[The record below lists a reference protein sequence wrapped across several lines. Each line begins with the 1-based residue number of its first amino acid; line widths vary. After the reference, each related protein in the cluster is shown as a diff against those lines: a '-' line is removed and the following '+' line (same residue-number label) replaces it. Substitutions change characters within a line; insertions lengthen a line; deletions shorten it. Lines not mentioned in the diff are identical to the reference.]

1 MSAKRILLAIVL
13 AVTISFCL
21 VPMTSQA
28 NVASADRAAQ
38 GTPCGQRAD
47 TTAAPIPPGPQCIPC
62 SPKKPCSNLQLV
74 CSYSGSSTHG
84 CCLAY
89 AGQN

>member
-13 AVTISFCL
+13 TVTISFCL

-28 NVASADRAAQ
+28 NVAPADRAAQ
-38 GTPCGQRAD
+38 GTPCAQHTGAN
-47 TTAAPIPPGPQCIPC
+47 AAPISPRPECIPC
-62 SPKKPCSNLQLV
+62 SPKNPCKNPLTV

-84 CCLAY
+84 CCLGY
-89 AGQN
+89 AGLN

>member
-28 NVASADRAAQ
+28 NVAPADRAAQ
-38 GTPCGQRAD
+38 GTPCAQHAGAS
-47 TTAAPIPPGPQCIPC
+47 AAPISPGAQCIPC
-62 SPKKPCSNLQLV
+62 SPKKPCVNPLTV
-74 CSYSGSSTHG
+74 CSNNGSSTHG
-84 CCLAY
+84 CCLGY